1 MKNLSER
8 LALSD
13 RLLGLAV
20 DAPNNLTRDALQEA
34 SKYLLSGVPIPLDI
48 AGIVESALSF
58 NQNRFG
64 K

>member
-13 RLLGLAV
+13 RLLGLAESE
-20 DAPNNLTRDALQEA
+20 PSTLKRDALQAA

>member
-1 MKNLSER
+1 MSITKDR

-13 RLLGLAV
+13 RLLGLAESE
-20 DAPNNLTRDALQEA
+20 PSTLKRDALQAA

-58 NQNRFG
+58 TQSKYG

>member
-13 RLLGLAV
+13 RLLGMVAK
-20 DAPNNLTRDALQEA
+20 ATNTLTKDALQEA
-34 SKYLLSGVPIPLDI
+34 SKYLLSGTSIPRDI

-58 NQNRFG
+58 SQNRYG

>member
-1 MKNLSER
+1 MSITKDR

-13 RLLGLAV
+13 RLLGLAESE
-20 DAPNNLTRDALQEA
+20 PSTLKRDALQAA

-48 AGIVESALSF
+48 AEIVEAALGF
-58 NQNRFG
+58 NQNRWG

>member
-1 MKNLSER
+1 MKNLNER

-13 RLLGLAV
+13 RLLWLAESE
-20 DAPNNLTRDALQEA
+20 PSTLKRDALQAA
-34 SKYLLSGVPIPLDI
+34 SHYLLSGVPIPLDI
-48 AGIVESALSF
+48 AGIVESSLSF

>member
-8 LALSD
+8 LALAD

-20 DAPNNLTRDALQEA
+20 DATNTLTRDALQEA

-48 AGIVESALSF
+48 AEIVQSTLSF
-58 NQNRFG
+58 SQNRYG

>member
-8 LALSD
+8 LALAD

-20 DAPNNLTRDALQEA
+20 DATNTLTRDALQEA